1 MKCLASEKRLSEGM
15 HEWPSECTFT
25 VCTQPI
31 PTVLFSLTVTVLGGI
46 YLAFVV
52 LFSGNEMCS
61 LEAKQPLLFLFHLA
75 ERCPTRA
82 I

>member
-1 MKCLASEKRLSEGM
+1 M

-46 YLAFVV
+46 YLASVV
-52 LFSGNEMCS
+52 FSGNEMCS
-61 LEAKQPLLFLFHLA
+61 LGAKQPLQCFCSFLLKDVLPGLFEDTQNWDFFHQA
-75 ERCPTRA
+75 
-82 I
+82 